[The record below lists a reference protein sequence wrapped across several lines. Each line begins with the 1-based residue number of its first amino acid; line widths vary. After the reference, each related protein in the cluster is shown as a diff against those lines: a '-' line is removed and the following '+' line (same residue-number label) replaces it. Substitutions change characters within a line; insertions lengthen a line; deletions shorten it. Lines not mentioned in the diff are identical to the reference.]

1 VSKSPTG
8 ARILLVDDE
17 PNLRKVLGALLQQ
30 EGFEVHA
37 EADGELALARV
48 RASPSG
54 TFDAVISDL
63 RMPKLDGIGLLRAL
77 VREDP
82 ELPVVLLTAHGT
94 VDSAVEAV
102 KLGAFDYLEKPFDRD
117 QIRGVL
123 QRAVATR
130 ARRGASLG
138 PGSGGAVKPTEKAD
152 DKPSDKAT
160 KAEAMDPSLEVGMIG
175 GAGSIQVVREIVRT
189 AAASPSTV
197 LITGESGTGK
207 ELVARALHLGSP
219 RKNGPF
225 IRVNCAAIPAGLTE
239 SELFGHERGAFT
251 GAVSNRAGR
260 FELADGGTLFLDEV
274 SEIPL
279 EIQVKLL
286 RAIQESEF
294 ERVGGV
300 KTIHVDVRI
309 IAASNRDLEADIKSR
324 RFREDLF
331 YRLNVVPIQLPPL
344 RDRLG
349 DLPAL
354 IEHFVVRCN
363 ERLGKAGH
371 GFSGDALTALARYG
385 WPGNIRELENLVE
398 RMVLFASNPM
408 IEVDAL
414 PDAFLEPSR
423 GAEANV
429 DDRRAPEA
437 GDVAPDEPAKHELA
451 RDDRAHVRSE
461 DQADD
466 PLDPPDASG
475 DAKLIR
481 LPLASLGFDLKE
493 AVRAGSRMVEEA
505 LISEA
510 LSQTQ
515 GNVTRSARL
524 LGISRRSL
532 QSKMKELG
540 LRGGEGDGPGRA

>member
-1 VSKSPTG
+1 MNTQRP
-8 ARILLVDDE
+8 RILLCDDE
-17 PNLRKVLGALLQQ
+17 PNLRKVLGALLRQ

-37 EADGELALARV
+37 ESDGEAALHRV
-48 RASPSG
+48 RSSPSG

-63 RMPKLDGIGLLRAL
+63 RMPRLDGMGLLKAL
-77 VREDP
+77 AREDP
-82 ELPVVLLTAHGT
+82 QLPVVMLTAHGT

-117 QIRGVL
+117 QLRHVL

-130 ARRGASLG
+130 ARSGASVG
-138 PGSGGAVKPTEKAD
+138 APGRPLD
-152 DKPSDKAT
+152 DAAATTSSDAPPDS
-160 KAEAMDPSLEVGMIG
+160 DPSIEVGMIG
-175 GAGSIQVVREIVRT
+175 TSSSMEQVREIVRT

-219 RKNGPF
+219 RRNGPF
-225 IRVNCAAIPAGLTE
+225 IRLNCAAIPAGLTE

-251 GAVSNRAGR
+251 GAVSSRAGR

-300 KTIHVDVRI
+300 KTMRVDVRL
-309 IAASNRDLEADIKSR
+309 IAASNRDLEADIRAK
-324 RFREDLF
+324 RFREDLY
-331 YRLNVVPIQLPPL
+331 YRLNVVPIRLPPL
-344 RDRLG
+344 RERIE

-354 IEHFVVRCN
+354 IDHFVLRCN
-363 ERLGKAGH
+363 DRLDKRVE
-371 GFSGDALTALARYG
+371 GFSDEALAVLSRYS

-398 RMVLFASNPM
+398 RMVLFASGTV
-408 IEVDAL
+408 IESEAL
-414 PDAFLEPSR
+414 PEAFHEQRPTDDDPSLPMPSQPVHTPSSAS
-423 GAEANV
+423 GSE
-429 DDRRAPEA
+429 
-437 GDVAPDEPAKHELA
+437 GGGTGLQTGEPAEE
-451 RDDRAHVRSE
+451 R
-461 DQADD
+461 
-466 PLDPPDASG
+466 
-475 DAKLIR
+475 LIR
-481 LPLASLGFDLKE
+481 LPLSSLGLDLKE
-493 AVRAGSRMVEEA
+493 AVKTGSRLVEEA
-505 LISEA
+505 LITEA
-510 LSQTQ
+510 LAQTH

-540 LRGGEGDGPGRA
+540 LRSSTEDAKG

>member
-1 VSKSPTG
+1 MSS
-8 ARILLVDDE
+8 
-17 PNLRKVLGALLQQ
+17 
-30 EGFEVHA
+30 
-37 EADGELALARV
+37 
-48 RASPSG
+48 
-54 TFDAVISDL
+54 
-63 RMPKLDGIGLLRAL
+63 
-77 VREDP
+77 
-82 ELPVVLLTAHGT
+82 
-94 VDSAVEAV
+94 
-102 KLGAFDYLEKPFDRD
+102 
-117 QIRGVL
+117 
-123 QRAVATR
+123 
-130 ARRGASLG
+130 
-138 PGSGGAVKPTEKAD
+138 
-152 DKPSDKAT
+152 
-160 KAEAMDPSLEVGMIG
+160 
-175 GAGSIQVVREIVRT
+175 
-189 AAASPSTV
+189 
-197 LITGESGTGK
+197 
-207 ELVARALHLGSP
+207 
-219 RKNGPF
+219 
-225 IRVNCAAIPAGLTE
+225 
-239 SELFGHERGAFT
+239 
-251 GAVSNRAGR
+251 RAGR

-309 IAASNRDLEADIKSR
+309 IAASNRDLEADIKSK

-331 YRLNVVPIQLPPL
+331 YRLNVVPIHLPPL

-363 ERLGKAGH
+363 ERLGKAVR
-371 GFSGDALTALARYG
+371 GFGDEALAALARYG

-398 RMVLFASNPM
+398 RMVLFAGGPT
-408 IEVDAL
+408 IEIDAL
-414 PDAFLEPSR
+414 PDAFLDAR
-423 GAEANV
+423 GTEAAS
-429 DDRRAPEA
+429 DELRGTEA
-437 GDVAPDEPAKHELA
+437 GDVAPDIAAKPIPA
-451 RDDRAHVRSE
+451 RAEGPESE
-461 DQADD
+461 
-466 PLDPPDASG
+466 PLDAG
-475 DAKLIR
+475 DSKLIR

-540 LRGGEGDGPGRA
+540 LRGGEGDGPTRT

>member
-1 VSKSPTG
+1 MPTEP

-30 EGFEVHA
+30 EGFEVCA
-37 EADGELALARV
+37 EPDGEAALARV
-48 RASPSG
+48 RSAPSG

-63 RMPKLDGIGLLRAL
+63 RMPKLDGMGLLKAL
-77 VREDP
+77 SAEDR
-82 ELPVVLLTAHGT
+82 ELPVVMLTAHGT

-117 QIRGVL
+117 QIRNVL
-123 QRAVATR
+123 QRAVSTR
-130 ARRGASLG
+130 ARSGASV
-138 PGSGGAVKPTEKAD
+138 GAPAVSVPAPTPD
-152 DKPSDKAT
+152 PDHL
-160 KAEAMDPSLEVGMIG
+160 DPSIEVGMIG
-175 GAGSIQVVREIVRT
+175 TSKGIAAVREILRT

-219 RKNGPF
+219 RRTRPF
-225 IRVNCAAIPAGLTE
+225 IRVNCAAIPATLVE

-251 GAVSNRAGR
+251 GAISSRAGR

-300 KTIHVDVRI
+300 KTMRVDVRLV
-309 IAASNRDLEADIKSR
+309 AASNRDLEADIKAK
-324 RFREDLF
+324 RFREDLY
-331 YRLNVVPIQLPPL
+331 YRLNVVPMHLPPL
-344 RDRLG
+344 RERIE

-354 IEHFVVRCN
+354 IDHFVTRCN
-363 ERLGKAGH
+363 ERLGKEVEGFSSDALEALAGH
-371 GFSGDALTALARYG
+371 P
-385 WPGNIRELENLVE
+385 WHGNIRELENLVE
-398 RMVLFASNPM
+398 RMVLFASEPV
-408 IEVDAL
+408 IGVDAL
-414 PDAFLEPSR
+414 PDTFLDSN
-423 GAEANV
+423 G
-429 DDRRAPEA
+429 
-437 GDVAPDEPAKHELA
+437 DEPQPA
-451 RDDRAHVRSE
+451 RLGSE
-461 DQADD
+461 IAAGAVHDIGAAAD
-466 PLDPPDASG
+466 PVHTDARVGSETPTPG
-475 DAKLIR
+475 DERLLR
-481 LPLASLGFDLKE
+481 LPLSSLGLDLKE
-493 AVRAGSRMVEEA
+493 AVRAGSRLVEEA

-510 LSQTQ
+510 LAQTH

-540 LRGGEGDGPGRA
+540 LRSAGDDKSP

>member
-1 VSKSPTG
+1 MTAHRPRV
-8 ARILLVDDE
+8 LLVDDE

-37 EADGELALARV
+37 EGDGEAALARV
-48 RASPSG
+48 HASPSG

-117 QIRGVL
+117 QIRAVL
-123 QRAVATR
+123 QRALATR
-130 ARRGASLG
+130 ALSGASVG
-138 PGSGGAVKPTEKAD
+138 PAVE
-152 DKPSDKAT
+152 AT
-160 KAEAMDPSLEVGMIG
+160 RATSERPRGDEDPSVAVGMIG
-175 GAGSIQVVREIVRT
+175 NSPTIHAVREIIRT

-219 RKNGPF
+219 RRAAPF

-251 GAVSNRAGR
+251 GAISSRPGR

-300 KTIHVDVRI
+300 KTLRVDVRI
-309 IAASNRDLEADIKSR
+309 IAASNRDLEADLEAR
-324 RFREDLF
+324 RFREDLY
-331 YRLNVVPIQLPPL
+331 YRLNVVPIHLPPL
-344 RDRLG
+344 RERML

-354 IEHFVVRCN
+354 VESFVVRCN
-363 ERLGKAGH
+363 ERLGKKVA
-371 GFSGDALTALARYG
+371 GFSAEALGALVHYP

-398 RMVLFASNPM
+398 RMVLFASGPV
-408 IEVDAL
+408 IDTDAL
-414 PDAFLEPSR
+414 PERFLDAGRDES
-423 GAEANV
+423 G
-429 DDRRAPEA
+429 EA
-437 GDVAPDEPAKHELA
+437 GRASDNDNHAASSSASL
-451 RDDRAHVRSE
+451 DD
-461 DQADD
+461 
-466 PLDPPDASG
+466 DAGSAG
-475 DAKLIR
+475 SSDKLIR

-505 LISEA
+505 LITEA
-510 LSQTQ
+510 LNQTQ

-540 LRGGEGDGPGRA
+540 LRQGGDDPRSSP